1 MRLIGLAVILT
12 LSLLA
17 APLVADAQQTG
28 KVWRIGYLSTGSDP
42 RDSLTADAFRQGL
55 RDFGYVEGQNI
66 AIEWRWTYGEPER
79 LPDIAAELVRL
90 RVDVIVAN
98 INPAIQAAQK
108 ATKTIPIVMML
119 SVDPVGLGF
128 VASLA
133 RPAGNITGM
142 TTQAPE
148 LAGKRLQFLKEAT
161 LRLSRVAVLW
171 DPAEPSLRP
180 NVREAEVA
188 AAAFGVQR
196 QLVEARSAG
205 ELGSAFTAMIKER
218 ADAVYLQGNS
228 MQFVHRAQ
236 LAEHAVKTR
245 LPMVW

>member
-1 MRLIGLAVILT
+1 MGG
-12 LSLLA
+12 
-17 APLVADAQQTG
+17 PN
-28 KVWRIGYLSTGSDP
+28 GSP
-42 RDSLTADAFRQGL
+42 TSPPSWCG
-55 RDFGYVEGQNI
+55 
-66 AIEWRWTYGEPER
+66 
-79 LPDIAAELVRL
+79 

-133 RPAGNITGM
+133 RPGGNITGM

-228 MQFVHRAQ
+228 MQFVNRAQ

-245 LPMVW
+245 LPMVCPTARGRGPRRPEAGRLPQDDGAEKGEARQGHGASRRPEERARGGGARAEEGNAPRACEV